1 MSNLGV
7 PFSDAPRRGAY
18 NQNNSRISSISQPES
33 RFPSTTPQPSIA
45 EYPHNSVE
53 NARGYVTSLL
63 QTPMDQLLQTPWEEH
78 QRIMRQRHEEM
89 QKQKSTEQ
97 REESEENGEPEPGE
111 S

>member
-1 MSNLGV
+1 
-7 PFSDAPRRGAY
+7 
-18 NQNNSRISSISQPES
+18 
-33 RFPSTTPQPSIA
+33 
-45 EYPHNSVE
+45 
-53 NARGYVTSLL
+53 
-63 QTPMDQLLQTPWEEH
+63 MDQLLQTPWEEH